1 MIVKKKINMNPNKI
15 IVAVLVC
22 ALVMLSGLSYA
33 WYQVTL
39 MGEKELTLTS
49 GSLSLTFGDVHSE
62 VIQLENAEPMSDEDG
77 LETIAYRFSLTNN
90 GTIDSDFT
98 LYLDDVDL
106 TSGARIDDQYLKY
119 SLVRDNQDATVEVLS
134 SNEKFLANNGVMSRK
149 IGMGTIPAGEI
160 SQYTL
165 RIWLADIADNS
176 VMNQSFKAKLRVEAM
191 QKTQISE
198 SNIVK
203 AYTYDER
210 VDEASVCVTGE
221 EAGCSLTT
229 CYQDRTAGSCPV
241 GTIIDYKVN
250 NDNTVRFHVLED
262 LGNTMLMQ
270 SQKNVYYSTG
280 WYTGADNTKGP
291 MAALSVLEGETST
304 WNNVN
309 DQTYTMGV
317 TLFKNNLY
325 TGCSSSSSCTSN
337 TYTLPTKTVKSR
349 LITLQEV
356 SALGCTETPRSC
368 PIWLGN
374 YLGVSDQYGGTV
386 NDKGPTDIARP
397 QAGNPSYW
405 LMNAYLSNTTHS
417 WTLNALRNVSSSIS
431 SHDTYGVRAVVEI
444 SK

>member
-1 MIVKKKINMNPNKI
+1 MIVKKKMNMNPNKI
-15 IVAVLVC
+15 IVAVLIC

-39 MGEKELTLTS
+39 MGERELTLTS
-49 GSLSLTFGDVHSE
+49 GSLSLTFSDVQSE

-77 LETIAYRFSLTNN
+77 LETIAYHFSLTNN
-90 GTIDSDFT
+90 GTVDSDFT

-106 TSGARIDDQYLKY
+106 TSGDRIDDQYLKY

-149 IGMGTIPAGEI
+149 IGTGTISAGEV

-165 RIWLADIADNS
+165 RVWIADLADNR

-191 QKTQISE
+191 QNRQISE

-203 AYTYDER
+203 AYTYNEGANDT
-210 VDEASVCVTGE
+210 DVCVTGE
-221 EAGCSLTT
+221 EESCVLTT

-241 GTIIDYKVN
+241 GTIIDYMVN
-250 NDNTVRFHVLED
+250 DANTVRFHVVED
-262 LGNTMLMQ
+262 LGNTLVMQ
-270 SQKNVYYSTG
+270 SQKNTYYSTV
-280 WYTGADNTKGP
+280 WYTGTDNTKGP
-291 MAALSVLEGETST
+291 VAALDALEGETNT

-309 DQTYTMGV
+309 DQTYTMGT
-317 TLFKNNLY
+317 TLFKDNLY
-325 TGCSSSSSCTSN
+325 TGCSSSSSCTAN

-349 LITLQEV
+349 MLTLQEA
-356 SALGCTETPRSC
+356 SALGCTQNPQSC

-374 YLGVSDQYGGTV
+374 YLGTSDQYGGTV
-386 NDKGPTDIARP
+386 NDTGPTDITRP
-397 QAGNPSYW
+397 QGGNSSYW
-405 LMNAYLSNTTHS
+405 LMNAYLSNTTQS
-417 WTLNALRNVSSSIS
+417 WALNALRNVSASSS
-431 SHDTYGVRAVVEI
+431 NTATYGVRAVVEV